1 MDKGQDMEEKK
12 KWVSSL
18 YMDRLRCNGMINP
31 LGISGEC
38 LLFQWII
45 AGRGENILQ
54 YCCRLQ
60 VSERKD
66 FTDLIYENVLYSGD
80 TQWEIRLGLEEKTKY
95 YWRVQAC
102 VDENLWLDWSVPA
115 SFETGMKGEESWK
128 ADWIEAED
136 TFYQDGGEMNM
147 SPCLYKE
154 WVLDGGWES
163 GRIYI
168 TAHGFYELRINGKK
182 VGSYA
187 LAPDFTAYDKSI
199 YYQTFDLGDC
209 LLEGKNSLE
218 ILLADGW
225 YAGHAQGIP
234 GLNHLYGERPALI
247 LQAEIRYPDGQIC
260 ELLSDDTF
268 TAYTTP
274 IRYADLFMG
283 EVYDT
288 GRVRKQ
294 YGTVLREYPKNVL
307 MPQEY
312 EGIEEKTI
320 LEAISLSEIEKGTY
334 IVDFGQV
341 TAGRER
347 LYLKGEKGS
356 RIKVEHSE
364 MLDPETGDLLEI
376 TQNFPNHAQ
385 TDYVYIN
392 EDNFVYE
399 PQFSFQGYRYL
410 KISGIQNRLT
420 RKQCRT
426 VVLESA
432 LQDTCSF
439 SCSND
444 TINRLVENVR
454 WSQWSNMISIPTDCP
469 QRERGGFTGD
479 AQIFCRTAAWQQN
492 VQGFFRR
499 WLKQCRLEQ
508 LRRGQIPI
516 VVPYTDAYK
525 KSEPNPGWTSAGWGD
540 AIIFVPEDLFKAYGN
555 KQILEENYD
564 AMEKWMAYVTACAE
578 DFMPEEYYMDYE
590 KRPFMR
596 YLWNAGYHWGDWL
609 MPGFS
614 DEEGVAVSK
623 EVTAALFY
631 FREAKAMQEIS
642 GILQRDDREIYYNDL
657 SEHIKKAFHEVY
669 ITEDNRLKTE
679 LQGLYVMAIAF
690 GIVQGEEK
698 KNFEMRL
705 NQLVEKA
712 DFHLA
717 TGFLST
723 PFLLD
728 VLWNA
733 GYYETAYR
741 VLYQDTCPSWLYEV
755 KMGATTIWENW
766 EGIRED
772 GTISSCSFNHYAY
785 GCVADFIY
793 RKIAGVKKMLPGY
806 RKVLI
811 YPEASKGL
819 SFVSFSYDTMFG
831 KLQVKWEKAEN
842 GFCYQLV
849 IPHGMTAEVRG
860 EKERRET
867 GSGEWSFTLL

>member
-392 EDNFVYE
+392 EGLISTRTGLSQQEIYDVLIGL
-399 PQFSFQGYRYL
+399 SKYRIVNYIPHKKTPLIIYTRTREEIKYL
-410 KISGIQNRLT
+410 
-420 RKQCRT
+420 
-426 VVLESA
+426 
-432 LQDTCSF
+432 
-439 SCSND
+439 
-444 TINRLVENVR
+444 
-454 WSQWSNMISIPTDCP
+454 SIP
-469 QRERGGFTGD
+469 RSAYEERKERFENRMNRVID
-479 AQIFCRTAAWQQN
+479 YI
-492 VQGFFRR
+492 
-499 WLKQCRLEQ
+499 
-508 LRRGQIPI
+508 
-516 VVPYTDAYK
+516 
-525 KSEPNPGWTSAGWGD
+525 
-540 AIIFVPEDLFKAYGN
+540 
-555 KQILEENYD
+555 EENRICRSRMLITYFG
-564 AMEKWMAYVTACAE
+564 EKDT
-578 DFMPEEYYMDYE
+578 
-590 KRPFMR
+590 
-596 YLWNAGYHWGDWL
+596 
-609 MPGFS
+609 S
-614 DEEGVAVSK
+614 DCGCCDVCLAKNDSGLNNH
-623 EVTAALFY
+623 TFNTI
-631 FREAKAMQEIS
+631 REALLKTLEDNGPQEVKKLTEELSFPADKI
-642 GILQRDDREIYYNDL
+642 ITAIRFL
-657 SEHIKKAFHEVY
+657 SEHDDRFS
-669 ITEDNRLKTE
+669 
-679 LQGLYVMAIAF
+679 Q
-690 GIVQGEEK
+690 
-698 KNFEMRL
+698 
-705 NQLVEKA
+705 
-712 DFHLA
+712 
-717 TGFLST
+717 
-723 PFLLD
+723 
-728 VLWNA
+728 
-733 GYYETAYR
+733 
-741 VLYQDTCPSWLYEV
+741 
-755 KMGATTIWENW
+755 
-766 EGIRED
+766 ED
-772 GTISSCSFNHYAY
+772 GI
-785 GCVADFIY
+785 
-793 RKIAGVKKMLPGY
+793 
-806 RKVLI
+806 
-811 YPEASKGL
+811 L
-819 SFVSFSYDTMFG
+819 SLTKTNTVSDNE
-831 KLQVKWEKAEN
+831 Q
-842 GFCYQLV
+842 Q
-849 IPHGMTAEVRG
+849 
-860 EKERRET
+860 
-867 GSGEWSFTLL
+867 